1 MSLLNDSWIMKWKL
15 LILIESAWR
24 KFIIEL
30 QQRCFLRGMS
40 TGRQV
45 GPLNSLLQH
54 YRIVIA
60 TGKCLSSYRED
71 LPKLGVKPQ
80 PKKAKNPL
88 LYDVLF
94 KKLKSLLKTC
104 IRNYWQ
110 LLLRWLHDFL
120 YTSNSLS
127 LPVEEIL
134 ALLCWESWFILWGIK

>member
-60 TGKCLSSYRED
+60 TGKCLSSYRKD

-80 PKKAKNPL
+80 PKNAKRPL
-88 LYDVLF
+88 LDDVL
-94 KKLKSLLKTC
+94 LKNVFAEDRT
-104 IRNYWQ
+104 RNYWQ
-110 LLLRWLHDFL
+110 WLLRWLHDLL